1 MDGPG
6 APCRWDGGPLASA
19 PSVEPAAHCWAF
31 DWWRIRLR
39 WEEEGEE
46 EEEEEEEEL
55 ICIRRPASQPRGET
69 CLTVSLSADD

>member
-46 EEEEEEEEL
+46 EEEEEEEE
-55 ICIRRPASQPRGET
+55 Q
-69 CLTVSLSADD
+69 